1 VTVLNEFQEMQG
13 LRVLITGGEPLLHPD
28 FRKVNEFV
36 KDLALRKI
44 LFTNGVILNDELLK
58 KLNVEEIQ

>member
-13 LRVLITGGEPLLHPD
+13 LRVLFTGGEPLLHPD

-44 LFTNGVILNDELLK
+44 LFTNGVILMMNY
-58 KLNVEEIQ
+58 